1 MWWCCCCFVI
11 CCCCG
16 FEGCYFLFIDRNTWV
31 DTGVFAMVGWF
42 SIPSRRGFCQPSTST
57 KRKENKTKF
66 GPIVGRVIFSSSC
79 HCVILLHVGIRAY
92 GSMPFWSRTTA
103 RSIRRY
109 DSNGVVLSWEAHTH
123 DLLMVVARH
132 QGILPFSTGGDC

>member
-1 MWWCCCCFVI
+1 MPGVILVWCFCCCCCCFVI
-11 CCCCG
+11 CCG
-16 FEGCYFLFIDRNTWV
+16 FEGCYFLFIARNTW
-31 DTGVFAMVGWF
+31 GGQREVFAMVGGSPPCNTKQQHTHL

-79 HCVILLHVGIRAY
+79 NCVILLHVGIRAY

-109 DSNGVVLSWEAHTH
+109 DSNGVVLS
-123 DLLMVVARH
+123 
-132 QGILPFSTGGDC
+132 